1 MNTLKDIVTREQ
13 KDFQDE
19 LLRLDKKE
27 IIERAFQIAARQ
39 EIARVILSGSLSD
52 EYKKFL
58 EKFQNPVGL
67 IYDEYIAEDDDPWTA
82 GVNEIVSDLVSD
94 YER

>member
-1 MNTLKDIVTREQ
+1 MNTLKDIVIREQ

-19 LLRLDKKE
+19 LLKLDKKE
-27 IIERAFQIAARQ
+27 IMDRAFQISVRQ
-39 EIARVILSGSLSD
+39 EIARVLLSDSLSD

-67 IYDEYIAEDDDPWTA
+67 IYDEYIADDDDPWTA
-82 GVNEIVSDLVSD
+82 EVSEIVSDLVSD